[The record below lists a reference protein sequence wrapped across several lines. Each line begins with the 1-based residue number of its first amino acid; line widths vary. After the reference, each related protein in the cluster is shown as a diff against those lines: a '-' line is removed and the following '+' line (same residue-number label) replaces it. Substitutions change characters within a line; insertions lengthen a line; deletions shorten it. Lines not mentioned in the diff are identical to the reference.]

1 MAIHQRMGMS
11 DLTERDALWPHDDG
25 PEAEPWKPLTAAA
38 AKALRERQASLAP
51 WRVLRV
57 QAAVGLVVAGLAW
70 LVTDRVGVLA
80 SALYGAAAVVLP
92 AAVMVGGLARPVPP
106 GMPALGAMRV
116 LAWEA
121 VKLLLA
127 VGMLALAPRLVQ
139 PLSWP
144 ALLAA
149 MVVCLK
155 VYWLALLWRGR

>member
-1 MAIHQRMGMS
+1 MGMS
-11 DLTERDALWPHDDG
+11 DPTERDTRWSEDDA
-25 PEAEPWKPLTAAA
+25 PDAEPWKPLTAAEA
-38 AKALRERQASLAP
+38 QALRARQPALAP
-51 WRVLRV
+51 SRVLRV
-57 QAAVGLVVAGLAW
+57 QMWVGCAIAVLAGLLTGRAS
-70 LVTDRVGVLA
+70 VLA

-92 AAVMVGGLARPVPP
+92 TAVMVGGLTRPLPQAVPV
-106 GMPALGAMRV
+106 LGALRV

-144 ALLAA
+144 ALLVA
-149 MVVCLK
+149 MVACLK